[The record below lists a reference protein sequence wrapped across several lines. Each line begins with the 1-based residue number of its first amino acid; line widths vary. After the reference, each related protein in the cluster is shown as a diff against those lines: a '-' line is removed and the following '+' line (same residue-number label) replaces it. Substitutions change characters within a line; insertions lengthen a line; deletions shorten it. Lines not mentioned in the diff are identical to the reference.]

1 MRGSSFSETSR
12 GGHGNLSLEPELVG
26 GQAVGGEGIMAS
38 DKECVDHARECVRL
52 AGLAQDAEL
61 RERLLNIAREWM
73 ATAMHERFMPDIKP
87 LTAARQV
94 RCNRPAL

>member
-1 MRGSSFSETSR
+1 MQVFAFADTCRGWAR
-12 GGHGNLSLEPELVG
+12 NLWLEPELVG
-26 GQAVGGEGIMAS
+26 GQAVGGRGIMAS

-61 RERLLNIAREWM
+61 RERLLSIAREWM
-73 ATAMHERFMPDIKP
+73 ATAMHERFLPDIRP
-87 LTAARQV
+87 LTPARQV